1 MGAVAVPAPVV
12 VLNGAPRSGK
22 SSIAAALGPPWSVVG
37 VDLFG
42 RAVVPQR
49 FRPGIGLRPGGERPD
64 LEALLPAFY
73 AALVASVAARSRTGQ
88 PVVVDVG
95 VHDDHARPL
104 GIRALVA
111 AGLAGLP
118 VLLVGV
124 RCPLEE
130 VMRRRDADPTGY
142 VGSSPGG
149 GIPDVVRRWEA
160 AVHTPGA
167 YDLEV
172 DTSTLPPSAGAEAI
186 RRRLDDGPPGTALAV
201 WAGRSP

>member
-1 MGAVAVPAPVV
+1 VVEPAPVV

-22 SSIAAALGPPWSVVG
+22 SSIAAALGDPWVGVG

-42 RAVVPQR
+42 RAVVPRR
-49 FRPGIGLRPGGERPD
+49 FGPGIGLRPGGERPD
-64 LEALLPAFY
+64 LEALLPPFY
-73 AALVASVAARSRTGQ
+73 AALVASVATCSRSGR

-95 VHDDHARPL
+95 IHDDHSRPL
-104 GIRALVA
+104 GIRAQVA

-130 VMRRRDADPTGY
+130 VVRRRDADPAGY
-142 VGSSPGG
+142 VRSSPDG

-172 DTSTLPPSAGAEAI
+172 DTSLLGPAACADAV
-186 RRRLDDGPPGTALAV
+186 RRRLEAGPPGTALDV
-201 WAGRSP
+201 WARRTR

>member
-1 MGAVAVPAPVV
+1 MPAPVV

-22 SSIAAALGPPWSVVG
+22 SSTAAALGPPWAGVG

-42 RAVVPQR
+42 RAVVPR
-49 FRPGIGLRPGGERPD
+49 RSRPGIGLRPGGERPD
-64 LEALLPAFY
+64 LERLLPAFY
-73 AALVASVAARSRTGQ
+73 AALIASVAARSRAGQ

-95 VHDDHARPL
+95 IHDDHSRPL

-130 VMRRRDADPTGY
+130 VMRRRDADPSGY
-142 VGSSPGG
+142 VGSPPGG
-149 GIPDVVRRWEA
+149 GIPEVVRRWEE
-160 AVHTPGA
+160 AVHAPGV

-172 DTSTLPPSAGAEAI
+172 DTSVLTPAACAEAI
-186 RRRLDDGPPGTALAV
+186 HRRLADGPPGTALGV
-201 WAGRSP
+201 WARDQPDGG